1 MNDPKPSLQL
11 IGGQAFP
18 PFRHDAI
25 LNNLKASGISPTP
38 ATFEAHTVYFI
49 HGDGDRIPKLHD
61 KIYALLGTDQH
72 FSGGDGFY
80 VTPRKGTISPWSSKA
95 SDIFANCGLSA
106 VSRVEHGIYLR
117 VLDANGTLISGEAL
131 GSALCALYDRM
142 TEGVYAHVDDLFFH
156 KEPPTYTSID
166 IVSGGR
172 DAMERANVDMG
183 LALSPDEVDYLMDAY
198 SAMQRNP
205 TDVELLM
212 FAQVNSEHCRHK
224 IFNAS
229 WVLDGKQQSDT
240 LFDMIRNTHRL
251 NPEGTLVAYKDNSGV
266 LEGFLGDWFEVDV
279 AGSKAYHRHTG
290 LIDMIMK
297 VETHNHPTAISPYP
311 GAATG
316 VGGEIRDE
324 GATGIGS
331 KSKAGLSAFFVSNL
345 RVPGFVQPWEKEQ
358 AGFPT
363 RLATPYQIMMEAPIG
378 GADFGNE
385 FGRPQLLGI
394 FRTYEDAYA
403 GKWRGYHKP
412 IMVAGG
418 MGNIKREHVEKHE
431 VTVGAL
437 VIQLGGPALRIGIG
451 GGAASSM
458 ATGSNAEDLDFNS
471 VQRGNAEM
479 ERRCQEVINGCIALG
494 DENPIQII
502 HDVGAGGLSN
512 ACPELIEST
521 GGSFELRKVPN
532 QEPSM
537 SPMEIWCCEAQE
549 RYMLCVAPE
558 NIETFMALCERER
571 CPAHVIGQA
580 TGDRQFSVRDE
591 AFNNTPIDLGLDMLL
606 GKPPRTIMEATTPIL
621 TRQALDLPALSVS
634 DLLQRILRAP
644 AVAKKTFLIT
654 IADRSVTGLVAR
666 DQMVGAHQEP
676 LADCAVT
683 TLSFESYHG
692 EAMSMGERTPVALIS
707 PAASGRMA
715 VGEALLNMAGTD
727 IDHIGNAKLSGNW
740 MCACGENDED
750 FALYETVHAIGMEL
764 CPALGVSIPVGKD
777 SMSMR
782 TVWQDENGT
791 EQSQSAPLS
800 LIITAFAPVSDV
812 RRTLTP
818 DLKPVEE
825 STLLLLDLGGGKNRM
840 GGSVLAQTFNQVGDT
855 APDLDDPAA
864 FKAAFGVLQSL
875 VREER
880 LLAYHDRSDGG
891 LVTTLVEMAIAGRRG
906 LQVDVAA
913 LGDDACAALFS
924 EELGAVIQVGQDQ
937 LDSVLARF
945 AEAGL
950 SACVHT
956 LGTTTGDS
964 SVRCSAGTEVLLDAA
979 ISDLNQT
986 WSELTYHMQSQ
997 RDDPGCAKE
1006 EFERTSDR
1014 TAPGLTYELTY
1025 DPEQAPAEYTT
1036 RPRLAVL
1043 REQGING
1050 HVEMAAAFDRA
1061 GFESFD
1067 VHMTDLLEGRVS
1079 LSSFNGLV
1087 ACGGFSYGDVLGA
1100 GSGWAR
1106 SILFNEGLRAD
1117 FETFFAHQN
1126 TFALGVCNGCQML
1139 SQLKSIIPGAQH
1151 WPRFLR
1157 NRSEQFEARLSNIEV
1172 LPSPSIFFK
1181 GMQGSKLTIP
1191 VAHGE
1196 GRIAFETDADA
1207 EAIRVAG
1214 LLSLRY
1220 IEGSGEVAQRYPAN
1234 PNGSPDGVTGMT
1246 TTDGRV
1252 TIMMPHPERAFRASQ
1267 LSYVPKGLLSGDAG
1281 PWLRMFQNARA
1292 FSASKA

>member
-1 MNDPKPSLQL
+1 D
-11 IGGQAFP
+11 
-18 PFRHDAI
+18 
-25 LNNLKASGISPTP
+25 
-38 ATFEAHTVYFI
+38 
-49 HGDGDRIPKLHD
+49 
-61 KIYALLGTDQH
+61 
-72 FSGGDGFY
+72 
-80 VTPRKGTISPWSSKA
+80 
-95 SDIFANCGLSA
+95 
-106 VSRVEHGIYLR
+106 
-117 VLDANGTLISGEAL
+117 
-131 GSALCALYDRM
+131 
-142 TEGVYAHVDDLFFH
+142 
-156 KEPPTYTSID
+156 
-166 IVSGGR
+166 
-172 DAMERANVDMG
+172 
-183 LALSPDEVDYLMDAY
+183 
-198 SAMQRNP
+198 
-205 TDVELLM
+205 
-212 FAQVNSEHCRHK
+212 
-224 IFNAS
+224 
-229 WVLDGKQQSDT
+229 
-240 LFDMIRNTHRL
+240 
-251 NPEGTLVAYKDNSGV
+251 
-266 LEGFLGDWFEVDV
+266 
-279 AGSKAYHRHTG
+279 
-290 LIDMIMK
+290 
-297 VETHNHPTAISPYP
+297 
-311 GAATG
+311 
-316 VGGEIRDE
+316 
-324 GATGIGS
+324 
-331 KSKAGLSAFFVSNL
+331 
-345 RVPGFVQPWEKEQ
+345 
-358 AGFPT
+358 
-363 RLATPYQIMMEAPIG
+363 
-378 GADFGNE
+378 
-385 FGRPQLLGI
+385 
-394 FRTYEDAYA
+394 
-403 GKWRGYHKP
+403 
-412 IMVAGG
+412 
-418 MGNIKREHVEKHE
+418 
-431 VTVGAL
+431 
-437 VIQLGGPALRIGIG
+437 
-451 GGAASSM
+451 
-458 ATGSNAEDLDFNS
+458 
-471 VQRGNAEM
+471 
-479 ERRCQEVINGCIALG
+479 
-494 DENPIQII
+494 
-502 HDVGAGGLSN
+502 
-512 ACPELIEST
+512 
-521 GGSFELRKVPN
+521 
-532 QEPSM
+532 
-537 SPMEIWCCEAQE
+537 
-549 RYMLCVAPE
+549 
-558 NIETFMALCERER
+558 
-571 CPAHVIGQA
+571 
-580 TGDRQFSVRDE
+580 
-591 AFNNTPIDLGLDMLL
+591 
-606 GKPPRTIMEATTPIL
+606 
-621 TRQALDLPALSVS
+621 
-634 DLLQRILRAP
+634 
-644 AVAKKTFLIT
+644 
-654 IADRSVTGLVAR
+654 
-666 DQMVGAHQEP
+666 
-676 LADCAVT
+676 
-683 TLSFESYHG
+683 
-692 EAMSMGERTPVALIS
+692 
-707 PAASGRMA
+707 
-715 VGEALLNMAGTD
+715 
-727 IDHIGNAKLSGNW
+727 
-740 MCACGENDED
+740 
-750 FALYETVHAIGMEL
+750 
-764 CPALGVSIPVGKD
+764 
-777 SMSMR
+777 
-782 TVWQDENGT
+782 
-791 EQSQSAPLS
+791 
-800 LIITAFAPVSDV
+800 
-812 RRTLTP
+812 
-818 DLKPVEE
+818 E

-840 GGSVLAQTFNQVGDT
+840 GGSILAQTFNQVGDT

-945 AEAGL
+945 ADAGL

-964 SVRCSAGTEVLLDAA
+964 SVRCSAGTEVLLDAG

>member
-1 MNDPKPSLQL
+1 ID
-11 IGGQAFP
+11 
-18 PFRHDAI
+18 
-25 LNNLKASGISPTP
+25 
-38 ATFEAHTVYFI
+38 
-49 HGDGDRIPKLHD
+49 
-61 KIYALLGTDQH
+61 
-72 FSGGDGFY
+72 
-80 VTPRKGTISPWSSKA
+80 
-95 SDIFANCGLSA
+95 
-106 VSRVEHGIYLR
+106 
-117 VLDANGTLISGEAL
+117 VL
-131 GSALCALYDRM
+131 
-142 TEGVYAHVDDLFFH
+142 
-156 KEPPTYTSID
+156 
-166 IVSGGR
+166 SGGR
-172 DAMERANVDMG
+172 DALERANVDMG
-183 LALSPDEVDYLMDAY
+183 LALSPDEIDYLMDAY
-198 SAMQRNP
+198 SGMQRNP

-229 WVLDGKQQSDT
+229 WVLDGKKQSNT

-266 LEGFLGDWFEVDV
+266 LEGFPGDWFEVDV
-279 AGSKAYHRHTG
+279 AGSKAYQRHTG

-331 KSKAGLSAFFVSNL
+331 KSKAGLAAFFVSNL
-345 RVPGFVQPWEKEQ
+345 RVPGFAQPWEKEQ
-358 AGFPT
+358 AGFPS
-363 RLATPYQIMMEAPIG
+363 RLATPYQIMIEAPIG
-378 GADFGNE
+378 GAHFGNE

-394 FRTYEDAYA
+394 FRTYEDTFA

-418 MGNIKREHVEKHE
+418 MGNIKREHVEKRE
-431 VTVGAL
+431 VTVGAR
-437 VIQLGGPALRIGIG
+437 VVQLGGPALRIGIG

-479 ERRCQEVINGCIALG
+479 ERRCQEVINSCIALG
-494 DENPIQII
+494 DDNPIQII

-521 GGSFELRKVPN
+521 GGSFELRNVPN

-558 NIETFMALCERER
+558 NIDTFMALCERER

-580 TGDRQFSVRDE
+580 TGDGHFSVRDE
-591 AFNNTPIDLGLDMLL
+591 AFNNTPIDLDLDMLL
-606 GKPPRTIMEATTPIL
+606 GKPPRTIMEATTPVL
-621 TRQALDLPALSVS
+621 TRQALDIPALSVS
-634 DLLQRILRAP
+634 DLLQRILRVP

-676 LADCAVT
+676 VADCAVT

-750 FALYETVHAIGMEL
+750 FALYETVQAIGMEL

-782 TVWQDENGT
+782 TVWQDDKGA

-800 LIITAFAPVSDV
+800 LIITAFAPVTDV
-812 RRTLTP
+812 RLTVTP
-818 DLKPVEE
+818 DLKPVSN
-825 STLLLLDLGGGKNRM
+825 STLLLLDLGGGQNRM
-840 GGSVLAQTFNQVGDT
+840 GGSVLAQTFNQVGDS
-855 APDLDDPAA
+855 APDLDDPAT

-875 VREER
+875 VRDAQ

-891 LVTTLVEMAIAGRRG
+891 LLTTLVEMAIAGRRG

-913 LGDDACAALFS
+913 LGNDACAALFS
-924 EELGAVIQVGQDQ
+924 EELGAVMQVGSEQ
-937 LDSVLARF
+937 LDTVHARF
-945 AEAGL
+945 ADAGL
-950 SACVHT
+950 SSCVHT

-964 SVRCSAGTEVLLDAA
+964 SVRCSRGTEVLLDAA
-979 ISDLNQT
+979 ISDLNQS
-986 WSELTYHMQSQ
+986 WSELTYHMQAQ

-1006 EFERTSDR
+1006 EFARTSD
-1014 TAPGLTYELTY
+1014 TSDPGLTYDLTY
-1025 DPEQAPAEYTT
+1025 DSEMAPAVFTT

-1061 GFESFD
+1061 GFESID

-1117 FETFFAHQN
+1117 FEAFFARQN
-1126 TFALGVCNGCQML
+1126 TFSLGVCNGCQML

-1181 GMQGSKLTIP
+1181 GMEGSKLTIP

-1196 GRIAFETDADA
+1196 GRVAFETEADADA
-1207 EAIRVAG
+1207 LSTAG

-1220 IEGSGEVAQRYPAN
+1220 IEGSGDVAERYPAN
-1234 PNGSPDGVTGMT
+1234 PNGSPDGLTGMT
-1246 TTDGRV
+1246 TTGGRV

-1267 LSYVPKGLLSGDAG
+1267 LSYVPKDLLSGDAG

-1292 FSASKA
+1292 FSASNA